1 MSTPG
6 SATLFLVLITYLV
19 PESEVAHL
27 RAEYYEFADRHF
39 TAGTFLFGE

>member
-6 SATLFLVLITYLV
+6 GATLFLVLITYLV

-27 RAEYYEFADRHF
+27 RAAHYEFADRHF